1 MFELQC
7 CRQNA

>member
-7 CRQNA
+7 